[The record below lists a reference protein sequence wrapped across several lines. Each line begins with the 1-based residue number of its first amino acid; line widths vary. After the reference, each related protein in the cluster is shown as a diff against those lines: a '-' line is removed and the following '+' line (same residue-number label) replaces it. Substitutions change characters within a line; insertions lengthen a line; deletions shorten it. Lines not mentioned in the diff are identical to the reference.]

1 METSQQLWEAMQAM
15 ANMAKDQGGNKHSDT
30 VVAIDK
36 DGNMT
41 AVTHSI
47 NCVTWGSTGIVV
59 DGISIGDPA
68 SFQQMLLAQIEPGDR
83 LPGPIEV
90 GILSKNGVPIIPFA
104 SMSTGLH
111 QQTVQSLLNIILF
124 DMDVEEAVN
133 APSIFLPLADY
144 SNPLSPKYTI
154 RVMEGAFPKKVL
166 EESGLTIQEI
176 PASERRYAQGLWI
189 GIYRDPVTKKLK
201 AVSPPYATGRA
212 LAY

>member
-1 METSQQLWEAMQAM
+1 METAQKLWDASQKT
-15 ANMAKDQGGNKHSDT
+15 ANVAKDNGGNKHSDT
-30 VVAIDK
+30 VIAIDK

-59 DGISIGDPA
+59 DGVSIGDPA
-68 SFQQMLLAQIEPGDR
+68 SFQQMLLAQIEPGKR

-90 GILSKNGVPIIPFA
+90 GILSKNGVPVLPFA

-124 DMDVEEAVN
+124 DMDIEASIN
-133 APSIFLPLADY
+133 APSILFPLADY
-144 SNPLSPKYTI
+144 TNPFSPKYTI
-154 RVMEGAFPKKVL
+154 RVMEGEFPKKVL
-166 EESGLTIQEI
+166 EESGLTIQEV
-176 PASERRYAQGLWI
+176 PASERRYTQGLWI
-189 GIYRDPVTKKLK
+189 GIHRDPITKKLK